1 MKNILELVTYLR
13 LLDSVKI
20 VINHFTFTVMKTFL
34 VFVSKVRI

>member
-20 VINHFTFTVMKTFL
+20 VINHFTFTIMKN
-34 VFVSKVRI
+34 VFVS